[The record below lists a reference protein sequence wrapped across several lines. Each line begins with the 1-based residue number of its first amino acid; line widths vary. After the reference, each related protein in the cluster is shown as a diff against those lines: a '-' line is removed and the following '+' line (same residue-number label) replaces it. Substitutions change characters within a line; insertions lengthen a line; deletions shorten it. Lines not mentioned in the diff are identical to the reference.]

1 MDWEWVRLSQKHEA
15 GPEAQGISSRGE
27 IRGDKPGQLAMIAC
41 PVRAFESPTDTGS
54 KGALTSGTAESRCL
68 DPFELPENL
77 SCFIGPERPNVKDEP
92 RRELARRVPH
102 YGAHSA
108 VSFRRFV
115 R

>member
-27 IRGDKPGQLAMIAC
+27 MRGDEPGQLAMIAC

-77 SCFIGPERPNVKDEP
+77 GCFIGPERPNVKDEP
-92 RRELARRVPH
+92 RWELARRVQH
-102 YGAHSA
+102 YESRSS
-108 VSFRRFV
+108 VSFQKRF